1 MGRSNMSSLKI
12 TLIPLAI
19 CLLLSLNSQISGKPS
34 PKYFIIKTKEKPK
47 KNNDYTGNVNNVG
60 GKIGGIGDGSWNHG
74 DYTIGVPILP
84 KLTKLPKFP
93 KLPKLPS
100 LDYTLDVTN
109 VGGKIGGIGD
119 GSVNSGDY
127 TGNVKNVG
135 GKIGGIGDRSVNSGD
150 YMTIGTAN
158 NQGVITENNNH
169 WHGYWGK
176 K

>member
-12 TLIPLAI
+12 TFLPPAI
-19 CLLLSLNSQISGKPS
+19 CLLLSLNSQVSGKPS
-34 PKYFIIKTKEKPK
+34 PKHFLIETKEKAK
-47 KNNDYTGNVNNVG
+47 KNN
-60 GKIGGIGDGSWNHG
+60 
-74 DYTIGVPILP
+74 
-84 KLTKLPKFP
+84 
-93 KLPKLPS
+93 
-100 LDYTLDVTN
+100 DYTLDVTN

-119 GSVNSGDY
+119 GSFNSGDY

-135 GKIGGIGDRSVNSGD
+135 GKIGAIGDRSVNSGD

-169 WHGYWGK
+169 YHGYWGK